1 MKQSLVIPD
10 STHTQIDAIS
20 FVVGAVG
27 AIVTSEVFIKK
38 VFELNKPVMIINGKL
53 RVNEKLLADNIIYS
67 IMHKNQEYFVRKHK
81 GATEVFQIVE

>member
-20 FVVGAVG
+20 LVAGAVG
-27 AIVTSEVFIKK
+27 AIVTSEVFIRK
-38 VFELNKPVMIINGKL
+38 VFDLNKPVMIVNNKL
-53 RVNEKLLADNIIYS
+53 RVNEKLLADNMVYS

-81 GATEVFQIVE
+81 GATEIFQIE